1 VSGQS
6 STLED
11 EHITL
16 LQNITNTNPGI
27 NPRKPESSTTK
38 SFVNVE
44 NFKYQKTTLT
54 NQPT

>member
-11 EHITL
+11 EHVTL
-16 LQNITNTNPGI
+16 LQNITNTNPVK
-27 NPRKPESSTTK
+27 NPRKPESSTSKT
-38 SFVNVE
+38 FVNVE
-44 NFKYQKTTLT
+44 NFIYQRTTLT